1 MPLPEVA
8 LHEGLGGEAMKD
20 MTLWGWWYGMLVTL
34 PLFVAGLFLKD
45 RMASAVPQ
53 WVRSHRR

>member
-20 MTLWGWWYGMLVTL
+20 MTLWSWWYGMLVTL
-34 PLFVAGLFLKD
+34 PLLVTGLLLKD
-45 RMASAVPQ
+45 RMETAVLQ
-53 WVRSHRR
+53 RERS